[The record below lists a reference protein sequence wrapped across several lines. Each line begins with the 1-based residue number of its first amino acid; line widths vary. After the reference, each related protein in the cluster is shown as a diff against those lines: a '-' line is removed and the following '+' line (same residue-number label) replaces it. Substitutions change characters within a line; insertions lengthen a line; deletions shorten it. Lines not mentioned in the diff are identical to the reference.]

1 MPHSYDYDAI
11 VIGSGPGGEG
21 AAMGLVKQG
30 ARVAVIERYQ
40 NVGGGCTH
48 WGTIPSKALRH
59 AVSRI
64 IEFNQNPL
72 YSDHSRLLRSSFADI
87 LNHADN
93 VINQQT
99 RMRQG
104 FYERN
109 HCEILQGNARFV
121 DEHTLALDCPDGSVE
136 TLTAEKFVIACGSR
150 PYHPTDVDFTHP
162 RIYDSDSILSM
173 HHEPRHVLIYGAGV
187 IGCEYASIFRG
198 MDVKVDLINTRDRLL
213 AFLDQEMSD
222 SLSYHFW
229 NSGVVIRHNE
239 EYEKIEGCDDGVIMH
254 LKSGKKLKAD
264 CLLYANGR
272 TGNTDSLALQN
283 IGLETDSRGQ
293 LKVNSMYQTAQ
304 PHVYAVGDVIGY
316 PSLASAA
323 YDQGRIAAQALVKG
337 EATAHL
343 IEDIPTGIYTIPE
356 ISSVGKTEQQL
367 TAMKVP
373 YEVGRAQ
380 FKHLARAQIV
390 GMNVGTL
397 KLCPKPHLIGRHGD
411 VVCGPVEKDVQAAPP
426 LLRDVHEHHGNLT
439 RPHGHGHGVALMAG
453 KDFPVR
459 RCDDGKQKTEPG
471 QGKPH
476 QRKAFR
482 IGAAGIV
489 VSGLQAFDRHKLYSA
504 HTPSLRRISAWISA
518 FVKPAVVMRSRSS
531 KRNRSRE
538 RGMR

>member
-1 MPHSYDYDAI
+1 MQQHSQFDAI
-11 VIGSGPGGEG
+11 IIGSGPGGEG
-21 AAMGLVKQG
+21 AAMGLVKRG
-30 ARVAVIERYQ
+30 ARVAVIERYN

-59 AVSRI
+59 TVSRI

-72 YSDHSRLLRSSFADI
+72 YNGSRTLSATFPDI
-87 LNHADN
+87 LRHADS

-109 HCEILQGNARFV
+109 HCQLFAGNARFL
-121 DEHTLALDCPDGSVE
+121 DDHTVSVTYPDGTQD
-136 TLTAEKFVIACGSR
+136 TLRADNIVIACGSR
-150 PYHPTDVDFTHP
+150 PYHPPSVDFNHP
-162 RIYDSDSILSM
+162 RIYDSDSILELN
-173 HHEPRHVLIYGAGV
+173 HEPRHVIIYGAGV

-198 MDVKVDLINTRDRLL
+198 LNVKVDLINTRDRLL

-229 NSGVVIRHNE
+229 NNGVVIRHNE
-239 EYEKIEGCDDGVIMH
+239 EYEQIEGTDDGVIMH

-272 TGNTDSLALQN
+272 TGNTDSLQLAN
-283 IGLETDSRGQ
+283 VGLDADGRGL

-304 PHVYAVGDVIGY
+304 PHIYAVGDVIGY

-323 YDQGRIAAQALVKG
+323 YDQGRIAAQAMVKG

-343 IEDIPTGIYTIPE
+343 VEDIPTGIYTIPE

-390 GMNVGTL
+390 GMSVGTL
-397 KLCPKPHLIGRHGD
+397 KILFHRETKEILGIHCFGERAAEIIHIG
-411 VVCGPVEKDVQAAPP
+411 QAIM
-426 LLRDVHEHHGNLT
+426 EQKGGGNT
-439 RPHGHGHGVALMAG
+439 IEYFVNTTFNYPTMAEAYRVAALN
-453 KDFPVR
+453 
-459 RCDDGKQKTEPG
+459 
-471 QGKPH
+471 
-476 QRKAFR
+476 
-482 IGAAGIV
+482 
-489 VSGLQAFDRHKLYSA
+489 GL
-504 HTPSLRRISAWISA
+504 
-518 FVKPAVVMRSRSS
+518 
-531 KRNRSRE
+531 NRLF
-538 RGMR
+538 